1 MSDDSANTQPSAE
14 RPPRSL
20 NIEALKQHVLTHKI
34 DVGLWALRMLTVAFT
49 LGYFI
54 PIFG

>member
-1 MSDDSANTQPSAE
+1 MSDDSANPQPSSE
-14 RPPRSL
+14 RPQRRL
-20 NIEALKQHVLTHKI
+20 NVEALKQHVLTHKI
-34 DVGLWALRMLTVAFT
+34 DVGLWALRMLTILFT

>member
-1 MSDDSANTQPSAE
+1 MSDSSANAQPSSE
-14 RPPRSL
+14 RPARSL
-20 NIEALKQHVLTHKI
+20 NLEALKQHVFSHKI
-34 DVGLWALRMLTVAFT
+34 DVGLWALRMLTIGFT